1 MLLNLVY
8 IEIINRKKYLYKI
21 LIFKIYVFKKYLYIK
36 LYIYLNYKCL
46 YL

>member
-21 LIFKIYVFKKYLYIK
+21 LTFKIYVFKKISVHKILYISE
-36 LYIYLNYKCL
+36 L
-46 YL
+46 

>member
-8 IEIINRKKYLYKI
+8 IEIINQKKYLYKI
-21 LIFKIYVFKKYLYIK
+21 LTFKIYVFKKSLYMK
-36 LYIYLNYKCL
+36 FDIYLNYKCL